1 MLIIEKNVPIFA
13 TCKSTLSLENENKV
27 FIRNTEFSSYVNC
40 HKFVS

>member
-13 TCKSTLSLENENKV
+13 TCNENKV